1 MKQIQL
7 TYNVSFDKLVHEL
20 SLEELYELRDMI
32 NEKLKNSVVV
42 DKRPVESI
50 LLSDVASDRI
60 LRVLYP
66 LEVKYVGD
74 LRKYSQQYISKLPG
88 VGPDRLKEI
97 LEFRTKYNV

>member
-1 MKQIQL
+1 MKQIRL
-7 TYNVSFDKLVHEL
+7 TYNVSFDKLIHEL

-32 NEKLKNSVVV
+32 NEKLKNSVV
-42 DKRPVESI
+42 DKRPVETI
-50 LLSDVASDRI
+50 LLSDVASDRV

-74 LRKYSQQYISKLPG
+74 LRKYSQQYISKLRG

>member
-7 TYNVSFDKLVHEL
+7 TYNVSFDKLIHEL
-20 SLEELYELRDMI
+20 SLEELHELRDMI
-32 NEKLKNSVVV
+32 NEKLQNSVV
-42 DKRPVESI
+42 DTRPVETI
-50 LLSDVASDRI
+50 LLSDVASDRV

-74 LRKYSQQYISKLPG
+74 LRKYSQQYISKLRG

>member
-7 TYNVSFDKLVHEL
+7 TYNVSFDKLIHEL
-20 SLEELYELRDMI
+20 SLEELHELRDMI
-32 NEKLKNSVVV
+32 NEKLKNSIV
-42 DKRPVESI
+42 DKRPVETI
-50 LLSDVASDRI
+50 LLSDVASDRV

-74 LRKYSQQYISKLPG
+74 LRKYSQQYISKLRG

>member
-7 TYNVSFDKLVHEL
+7 TYNVSFDKLIHEL
-20 SLEELYELRDMI
+20 SLEELHELRDMI
-32 NEKLKNSVVV
+32 NEKLKNSVVN
-42 DKRPVESI
+42 KRPVETI

-74 LRKYSQQYISKLPG
+74 LRKYSQQYISKLRG

>member
-7 TYNVSFDKLVHEL
+7 TYNVSFDKFIHEL
-20 SLEELYELRDMI
+20 SLEELYELRDII
-32 NEKLKNSVVV
+32 NEKLKNSIV
-42 DKRPVESI
+42 DKRPVETI
-50 LLSDVASDRI
+50 LLSDVASNRI

-74 LRKYSQQYISKLPG
+74 LRKYSQQYISKLRG
-88 VGPDRLKEI
+88 VGPNRLKEI

>member
-1 MKQIQL
+1 MKLIQL
-7 TYNVSFDKLVHEL
+7 TYDVSFDKLIHEL

-32 NEKLKNSVVV
+32 NEKLKNSVV
-42 DKRPVESI
+42 DTRPVESI
-50 LLSDVASDRI
+50 LLSDVASDRV

>member
-7 TYNVSFDKLVHEL
+7 TYNVSFDKLIHEL
-20 SLEELYELRDMI
+20 SLEELHELRDMI
-32 NEKLKNSVVV
+32 NEKLKNSVV

-74 LRKYSQQYISKLPG
+74 LRKYSQQYISKLRG

>member
-7 TYNVSFDKLVHEL
+7 TYNVSFDKLIHEL
-20 SLEELYELRDMI
+20 SLEELHELRDMI
-32 NEKLKNSVVV
+32 NEKLKNSVV

-50 LLSDVASDRI
+50 LLSDVASDRV

-74 LRKYSQQYISKLPG
+74 LRKYSQQYISKLRG

-97 LEFRTKYNV
+97 LEFRIKYNV

>member
-7 TYNVSFDKLVHEL
+7 TYNVSFDKLIHEL

-32 NEKLKNSVVV
+32 NEKLKNSVV
-42 DKRPVESI
+42 DTRPVESI

-66 LEVKYVGD
+66 LEIKYVGD
-74 LRKYSQQYISKLPG
+74 LRKYSQQYISKLRG

-97 LEFRTKYNV
+97 LEFRTKYNI

>member
-7 TYNVSFDKLVHEL
+7 TYNVSFDKLIHEL

-32 NEKLKNSVVV
+32 NEKLKNSVV
-42 DKRPVESI
+42 DTRPVESI

-74 LRKYSQQYISKLPG
+74 LRKYSQQYISKLRG

>member
-7 TYNVSFDKLVHEL
+7 TYNVSFDKLIHEL

-32 NEKLKNSVVV
+32 NEKLKNSIV
-42 DKRPVESI
+42 DKRPVETI
-50 LLSDVASDRI
+50 LLSDVASDKV

-74 LRKYSQQYISKLPG
+74 LKKYSQQYISKLPG
-88 VGPDRLKEI
+88 VGPNRLKEI

>member
-7 TYNVSFDKLVHEL
+7 TYNVSFDKLIHEL

-32 NEKLKNSVVV
+32 NEKLKNSVV

-50 LLSDVASDRI
+50 LLSDVASDRV

-74 LRKYSQQYISKLPG
+74 LRKYSQQYISKLRG

>member
-7 TYNVSFDKLVHEL
+7 TYNVSFDKLIHEL
-20 SLEELYELRDMI
+20 SLEELHELRDMI
-32 NEKLKNSVVV
+32 NEKLQNSVV
-42 DKRPVESI
+42 DTRPVESI

-74 LRKYSQQYISKLPG
+74 LRKYSQQYISKLRG

>member
-7 TYNVSFDKLVHEL
+7 TYNVSFDKLIHEL
-20 SLEELYELRDMI
+20 SLEELHELRDMI
-32 NEKLKNSVVV
+32 NEKLQNSIV
-42 DKRPVESI
+42 DTRPVESI

-74 LRKYSQQYISKLPG
+74 LRKYSQQYISKLRG

>member
-7 TYNVSFDKLVHEL
+7 TYNVSFDKLIHEL

-32 NEKLKNSVVV
+32 NEKLQNSVV
-42 DKRPVESI
+42 DTRPVESI

-74 LRKYSQQYISKLPG
+74 LRKYSQQYISKLRG

>member
-20 SLEELYELRDMI
+20 SLEELHELRDMI
-32 NEKLKNSVVV
+32 NEKLQNSVV
-42 DKRPVESI
+42 DKRPVETI

-74 LRKYSQQYISKLPG
+74 LRKYSQQYISKLRG

>member
-7 TYNVSFDKLVHEL
+7 TYNVSFDKLIHEL

-32 NEKLKNSVVV
+32 NKKLKNSVV
-42 DKRPVESI
+42 DTRPVESI
-50 LLSDVASDRI
+50 LLSDVASDRV

-74 LRKYSQQYISKLPG
+74 LRKYSQQYISKLRG

>member
-7 TYNVSFDKLVHEL
+7 TYNVSFDKLIHEL
-20 SLEELYELRDMI
+20 SLEELHELRDMI
-32 NEKLKNSVVV
+32 NEKLKNSVV
-42 DKRPVESI
+42 DTRPVETI
-50 LLSDVASDRI
+50 LLSDVASDRV

-74 LRKYSQQYISKLPG
+74 LRKYSQQYISKLRG

>member
-7 TYNVSFDKLVHEL
+7 TYNVSFDKLIHEL

-32 NEKLKNSVVV
+32 NEKLKNSVV
-42 DKRPVESI
+42 DKRPVETI
-50 LLSDVASDRI
+50 LLSDVASDRV

-74 LRKYSQQYISKLPG
+74 LRKYSQQYISKLRG

>member
-7 TYNVSFDKLVHEL
+7 TYNVSFDKLIHEL
-20 SLEELYELRDMI
+20 SLEELHELRDMI
-32 NEKLKNSVVV
+32 NEKLKNSVV
-42 DKRPVESI
+42 DTKPVESI

-74 LRKYSQQYISKLPG
+74 LRKYSQQYISKLRG

>member
-7 TYNVSFDKLVHEL
+7 TYNVSFDKLIHDL

-32 NEKLKNSVVV
+32 NEKLKNSVV
-42 DKRPVESI
+42 DKKPVETI

-66 LEVKYVGD
+66 LEIKYVGD
-74 LRKYSQQYISKLPG
+74 LRKYSQEYISKLKG
-88 VGPDRLKEI
+88 VGPNRLREI
-97 LEFRTKYNV
+97 LKFRIKYNV

>member
-7 TYNVSFDKLVHEL
+7 TYNVSFDKLIHEL
-20 SLEELYELRDMI
+20 SLEELHELRDMI
-32 NEKLKNSVVV
+32 NEKLKNSVV

-50 LLSDVASDRI
+50 LLSDVASDRV

-74 LRKYSQQYISKLPG
+74 LRKYSQQYISKLRG

>member
-7 TYNVSFDKLVHEL
+7 TYNVSFDKLIHEL
-20 SLEELYELRDMI
+20 SLEELHELRDMI
-32 NEKLKNSVVV
+32 NEKLQNSVV
-42 DKRPVESI
+42 DTRPVENI

-74 LRKYSQQYISKLPG
+74 LKKYSQQYISKLRG

-97 LEFRTKYNV
+97 LEFRTKYDV

>member
-7 TYNVSFDKLVHEL
+7 TYNISFDKLIHEL
-20 SLEELYELRDMI
+20 SLEELHELRDMI
-32 NEKLKNSVVV
+32 NEKLKNSVV
-42 DKRPVESI
+42 DTRPVESI
-50 LLSDVASDRI
+50 LLSDVASDKV

-74 LRKYSQQYISKLPG
+74 LKKYSQQYISKLRG

>member
-1 MKQIQL
+1 MKQIQVKY
-7 TYNVSFDKLVHEL
+7 TVSFDKLIHEL
-20 SLEELYELRDMI
+20 SLEELHELRDMI
-32 NEKLKNSVVV
+32 NEKLKNSVV

-50 LLSDVASDRI
+50 LLSDVASDRV

-74 LRKYSQQYISKLPG
+74 LRKYSQQYISKLRG

>member
-7 TYNVSFDKLVHEL
+7 TYNVSFDKLIHEL

-32 NEKLKNSVVV
+32 NEKLKNSVV
-42 DKRPVESI
+42 DTRPVETI
-50 LLSDVASDRI
+50 LLSDVASDRV

-74 LRKYSQQYISKLPG
+74 LRKYSQQYISKLRG
-88 VGPDRLKEI
+88 VGPDRLKEV

>member
-7 TYNVSFDKLVHEL
+7 TYNVSFDKLIHKL
-20 SLEELYELRDMI
+20 SLEELHELRDMI
-32 NEKLKNSVVV
+32 NEKLQNSVV
-42 DKRPVESI
+42 DTRPVESI

-74 LRKYSQQYISKLPG
+74 LRKYSQQYISKLRG